1 MAGGVPIVIDG
12 KIVGGIGVSRRDRSE
27 PTTINRPAKLVIRRL
42 PRHVANEIIRDVII
56 SILVG
61 AAAVLTCGLMILMWH
76 LL

>member
-1 MAGGVPIVIDG
+1 
-12 KIVGGIGVSRRDRSE
+12 
-27 PTTINRPAKLVIRRL
+27 VIRRL

-61 AAAVLTCGLMILMWH
+61 AAAVLTCGLMILMWD